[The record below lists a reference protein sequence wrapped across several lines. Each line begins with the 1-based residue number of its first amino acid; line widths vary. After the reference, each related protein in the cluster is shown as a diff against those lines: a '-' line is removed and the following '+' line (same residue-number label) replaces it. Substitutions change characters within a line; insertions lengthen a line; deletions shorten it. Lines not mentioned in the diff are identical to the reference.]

1 MIRICFTHTRI
12 SHVLSTRLN
21 EDIDVILV
29 FPVNA
34 ILKHHQPNPARET
47 LLVCHPRRLHEFRA
61 SLGEGLATIKSPQ
74 FYGLC
79 ERERER
85 GQLPPLETSPG
96 SSVSDQGTVPFR
108 QVGSGPARLLITWC
122 ITRCQT
128 TRRELTLEVY
138 DP

>member
-21 EDIDVILV
+21 EDIDVIIV
-29 FPVNA
+29 FPVNT
-34 ILKHHQPNPARET
+34 ISKHHQPNPARET

-79 ERERER
+79 EREREVNYR
-85 GQLPPLETSPG
+85 RWKYLL
-96 SSVSDQGTVPFR
+96 VVRFRIKVLFLFAKLVVDQ
-108 QVGSGPARLLITWC
+108 QDC
-122 ITRCQT
+122 
-128 TRRELTLEVY
+128 
-138 DP
+138 